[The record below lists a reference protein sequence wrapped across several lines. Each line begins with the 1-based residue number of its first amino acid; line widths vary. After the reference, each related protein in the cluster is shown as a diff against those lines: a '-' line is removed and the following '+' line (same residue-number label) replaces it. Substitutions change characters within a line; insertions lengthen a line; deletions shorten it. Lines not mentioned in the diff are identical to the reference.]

1 MSAPTRPREGVSLP
15 SAQTASGPSLADW
28 RQRFPP
34 PMSHAGHEIPDL
46 NALFEARM
54 TVGQRAADA
63 VARRLG
69 SWRFLI
75 IQSGVLAAWIAFN
88 IAEVIFKPFDP
99 YPFILLNLVLSFQ
112 AAYAAPVLLMSANR
126 QAEKDRLA
134 AHNASIVGQRAE
146 EENRAIL
153 HHLEAQDELMI
164 ALLRAL
170 TALEGKVLE
179 TVEQRDEDPITH
191 HRQALQQAMRVDE
204 QAMRVDEQAMRMAE
218 DVSPQI

>member
-1 MSAPTRPREGVSLP
+1 MSTSTRPRQEAPLP
-15 SAQTASGPSLADW
+15 AAHAEAVPSVADW
-28 RQRFPP
+28 RQRFPA
-34 PMSHAGHEIPDL
+34 PMSHDGHAVHDV
-46 NALFEARM
+46 NALFDERM
-54 TVGQRAADA
+54 TLGQRAADA

-75 IQSGVLAAWIAFN
+75 IQSGVLAVWIVVN
-88 IAEVIFKPFDP
+88 IAEVVFKPLDP

-134 AHNASIVGQRAE
+134 AHNGYVVGQRAE

-164 ALLRAL
+164 TLLRSL
-170 TALEGKVLE
+170 TALEGKILE
-179 TVEQRDEDPITH
+179 TVEEGGEDALTH
-191 HRQALQQAMRVDE
+191 HQGALQRALRD
-204 QAMRVDEQAMRMAE
+204 D
-218 DVSPQI
+218 DHSTL

>member
-1 MSAPTRPREGVSLP
+1 MSTPTPWRPL
-15 SAQTASGPSLADW
+15 ASPRTETPADASRSIADW
-28 RQRFPP
+28 RRRFPA
-34 PMSHAGHEIPDL
+34 PMSHAGHDVPDV
-46 NALFEARM
+46 NALFDERM
-54 TVGQRAADA
+54 TLGQRAADA

-75 IQSGVLAAWIAFN
+75 IQSGVLAVWIAVN
-88 IAEVIFKPFDP
+88 IAEVVFKPFDP

-164 ALLRAL
+164 TLLRSL
-170 TALEGKVLE
+170 KALEGKILE
-179 TVEQRDEDPITH
+179 TVAERDEDPITH
-191 HRQALQQAMRVDE
+191 HQDVLQQALRADE
-204 QAMRVDEQAMRMAE
+204 QAMRPTNNAPRASQE
-218 DVSPQI
+218 

>member
-1 MSAPTRPREGVSLP
+1 MSTPTLAREEAPLPDVPADSIPSIASL
-15 SAQTASGPSLADW
+15 S
-28 RQRFPP
+28 RRFPA
-34 PMSHAGHEIPDL
+34 PMSHVGHDAL
-46 NALFEARM
+46 NVNALFEARM

-75 IQSGVLAAWIAFN
+75 IQSCVLAAWIAVN
-88 IAEVIFKPFDP
+88 VAEVVFKPFDP

-134 AHNASIVGQRAE
+134 AHNGYVVGQRSE

-153 HHLEAQDELMI
+153 HHLEAQDDLMI
-164 ALLRAL
+164 TLLRSL
-170 TALEGKVLE
+170 KALEGKIQV
-179 TVEQRDEDPITH
+179 TVEQRDDDPIVH
-191 HRQALQQAMRVDE
+191 HQDALQQALRD
-204 QAMRVDEQAMRMAE
+204 D
-218 DVSPQI
+218 DHSTL

>member
-1 MSAPTRPREGVSLP
+1 MPTSTPSRPPAPADANRSI
-15 SAQTASGPSLADW
+15 ADW
-28 RQRFPP
+28 RRRFPA
-34 PMSHAGHEIPDL
+34 PMSHAGHDVPDV
-46 NALFEARM
+46 NAFFDEHM
-54 TVGQRAADA
+54 TLGQRAADA
-63 VARRLG
+63 VARRVG

-75 IQSGVLAAWIAFN
+75 IQSGVLAVWIAVN
-88 IAEVIFKPFDP
+88 IAEVVFKPFDP

-164 ALLRAL
+164 TLLRSL
-170 TALEGKVLE
+170 KALEGKILE
-179 TVEQRDEDPITH
+179 TVEERDERDEDPIARH
-191 HRQALQQAMRVDE
+191 QDALQRAQRDDE
-204 QAMRVDEQAMRMAE
+204 H
-218 DVSPQI
+218 STL

>member
-1 MSAPTRPREGVSLP
+1 MPTPTRPSQEAPPRAARAGADP
-15 SAQTASGPSLADW
+15 STADW
-28 RQRFPP
+28 QQRFPA
-34 PMSHAGHEIPDL
+34 PMSHAGHEVTDV
-46 NALFEARM
+46 NALFDERM

-75 IQSGVLAAWIAFN
+75 IQSGVLAAWIVFN
-88 IAEVIFKPFDP
+88 IAEVVFKPFDP

-134 AHNASIVGQRAE
+134 AHNGYVVGQRAE

-153 HHLEAQDELMI
+153 HHLEAQDALMI
-164 ALLRAL
+164 ALLRSL
-170 TALEGKVLE
+170 TALEGKILE
-179 TVEQRDEDPITH
+179 RVEPRDEDALTH
-191 HRQALQQAMRVDE
+191 HQDALQQALRD
-204 QAMRVDEQAMRMAE
+204 D
-218 DVSPQI
+218 DHSTL

>member
-1 MSAPTRPREGVSLP
+1 MPTSTRPRVEVSLP
-15 SAQTASGPSLADW
+15 DARADAMPSVADW
-28 RQRFPP
+28 RRRFPA
-34 PMSHAGHEIPDL
+34 PMNHAGHDVPDV

-54 TVGQRAADA
+54 TIGQRAAA

-75 IQSGVLAAWIAFN
+75 IQSAVLAAWIAVN
-88 IAEVIFKPFDP
+88 IAEVVFKPFDP

-134 AHNASIVGQRAE
+134 AHNGYVVGQRAE

-164 ALLRAL
+164 TLLRSL
-170 TALEGKVLE
+170 KVLESKVLE
-179 TVEQRDEDPITH
+179 TVEQAGRGSDRAPPG
-191 HRQALQQAMRVDE
+191 RAPASAAR
-204 QAMRVDEQAMRMAE
+204 R
-218 DVSPQI
+218 

>member
-1 MSAPTRPREGVSLP
+1 MSTSTRPRQEAPLP
-15 SAQTASGPSLADW
+15 AAHAEAVPSVADW
-28 RQRFPP
+28 RQRFPA
-34 PMSHAGHEIPDL
+34 PMSHDGHAVHDV
-46 NALFEARM
+46 NALFDERM
-54 TVGQRAADA
+54 TLGQRAADA

-75 IQSGVLAAWIAFN
+75 IQSCVLAAWIVFN
-88 IAEVIFKPFDP
+88 IAEIVFKPFDP

-204 QAMRVDEQAMRMAE
+204 QAMRVDEQA
-218 DVSPQI
+218 

>member
-1 MSAPTRPREGVSLP
+1 MSTPTLAGEEARLPDVPADALP
-15 SAQTASGPSLADW
+15 SIATL
-28 RQRFPP
+28 RLRFPA
-34 PMSHAGHEIPDL
+34 PMSHVGHDVVNV

-75 IQSGVLAAWIAFN
+75 IQSCVLLAWIAVN
-88 IAEVIFKPFDP
+88 VAELVFKPFDP

-134 AHNASIVGQRAE
+134 AHDGYVVGQRSE

-164 ALLRAL
+164 ALLRSVR
-170 TALEGKVLE
+170 ALEAKIFE
-179 TVEQRDEDPITH
+179 TVEQRDEEPIAH
-191 HRQALQQAMRVDE
+191 HQDALQQALRD
-204 QAMRVDEQAMRMAE
+204 DNH
-218 DVSPQI
+218 STL

>member
-1 MSAPTRPREGVSLP
+1 MSTSTPPRPPASP
-15 SAQTASGPSLADW
+15 QTETPVDASRSIADW
-28 RQRFPP
+28 RRRFPA
-34 PMSHAGHEIPDL
+34 PMSHDGHDVADV
-46 NALFEARM
+46 NALFDERM
-54 TVGQRAADA
+54 TLGQRAADA

-75 IQSGVLAAWIAFN
+75 IQSGVLAVWIAVN
-88 IAEVIFKPFDP
+88 IAEVVFKPFDP

-134 AHNASIVGQRAE
+134 ARNASIVGQRAE

-164 ALLRAL
+164 TLLRSL
-170 TALEGKVLE
+170 KALEGKILE
-179 TVEQRDEDPITH
+179 TVAERDEDPITRH
-191 HRQALQQAMRVDE
+191 QDALQQALRD
-204 QAMRVDEQAMRMAE
+204 D
-218 DVSPQI
+218 DHSTL

>member
-1 MSAPTRPREGVSLP
+1 MSTSSRPRPQAPLRAAP
-15 SAQTASGPSLADW
+15 ADASRSIADW
-28 RQRFPP
+28 RRRFPA
-34 PMSHAGHEIPDL
+34 PMSHDGHDVPDV
-46 NALFEARM
+46 NALFDERM
-54 TVGQRAADA
+54 TLGQRAADA

-75 IQSGVLAAWIAFN
+75 IQSGVLSLWIIVN
-88 IAEVIFKPFDP
+88 IAEFVFKPFDP

-164 ALLRAL
+164 TLLRSL
-170 TALEGKVLE
+170 KALEGKILE
-179 TVEQRDEDPITH
+179 TVEERDEDPIVH
-191 HRQALQQAMRVDE
+191 HQDALQRALRND
-204 QAMRVDEQAMRMAE
+204 DH
-218 DVSPQI
+218 STL

>member
-1 MSAPTRPREGVSLP
+1 MSTPTHPREGASLP
-15 SAQTASGPSLADW
+15 NAQEEALPSITAL

-34 PMSHAGHEIPDL
+34 PMSHEGHDVP
-46 NALFEARM
+46 NVNTLFEARM

-88 IAEVIFKPFDP
+88 VAEIVFKPFDP

-134 AHNASIVGQRAE
+134 AHNGYIVGQRAE

-164 ALLRAL
+164 ALLRSL
-170 TALEGKVLE
+170 TALEGTILA
-179 TVEQRDEDPITH
+179 TVEQRDEDPITRH
-191 HRQALQQAMRVDE
+191 QDALQQALRADE
-204 QAMRVDEQAMRMAE
+204 QAMRPTNDAPPRG
-218 DVSPQI
+218 SPT

>member
-1 MSAPTRPREGVSLP
+1 MSTSTPSRPPAFP
-15 SAQTASGPSLADW
+15 SGEPPAHASRSIADW
-28 RQRFPP
+28 RRRFPA
-34 PMSHAGHEIPDL
+34 PMSHAGHDVPDV
-46 NALFEARM
+46 NALFDERM
-54 TVGQRAADA
+54 TLGQRAADA

-75 IQSGVLAAWIAFN
+75 IQSGVLAVN
-88 IAEVIFKPFDP
+88 IAEVVFKPFDP

-164 ALLRAL
+164 TLLRSL
-170 TALEGKVLE
+170 KALEGKILE
-179 TVEQRDEDPITH
+179 TVAERDEDPITH
-191 HRQALQQAMRVDE
+191 HQDVLQQALRADE
-204 QAMRVDEQAMRMAE
+204 QAMRPTNNAPRASQE
-218 DVSPQI
+218 

>member
-1 MSAPTRPREGVSLP
+1 MSTSTRPPQEAPLSAGQSDASP
-15 SAQTASGPSLADW
+15 SVAAW
-28 RQRFPP
+28 RQRFPA
-34 PMSHAGHEIPDL
+34 PMSHAGHDVPSV
-46 NALFEARM
+46 NALFDEHM
-54 TVGQRAADA
+54 TAGQRAADA

-75 IQSGVLAAWIAFN
+75 IQSGILAAWIAFN
-88 IAEVIFKPFDP
+88 IAEVVFKPFDP

-126 QAEKDRLA
+126 QAETDRLA
-134 AHNASIVGQRAE
+134 AHNASMVGQRAE

-164 ALLRAL
+164 ALLRSL

-179 TVEQRDEDPITH
+179 TVELRDADALTH
-191 HRQALQQAMRVDE
+191 HQDALQQALRDDD
-204 QAMRVDEQAMRMAE
+204 R
-218 DVSPQI
+218 STL